1 MVDRTRTDKE
11 EKHMEFSHLAQ
22 PITIGTTLIKNRI
35 ALAPMN
41 DLHQFYDPEEGTINR
56 RWVDYFAERA
66 RGGVGLIIT
75 GAFKVEDEVT
85 RFRLDGINIWALL
98 KRKSMQ
104 NYAEMNRLAHVYG
117 ARTFIQLTAG
127 PGRVVSGRSI
137 DQGFQPI
144 SSSPNRAFFRP
155 DVTCRELETAEV
167 DRIVDA
173 FAEAAEI
180 VKAAEFD
187 GIEVHGHEGY
197 LIDQFVTAVWNR
209 RTDKYGGD
217 LDGRLT
223 FPIEILKS
231 IRRGAGRDFTVI
243 YRYGSKHFLKGFQ
256 QGALRTGEPE
266 IGRDLAESIEIA
278 KKLEQAGYDGLHV
291 DVGCYESAYWA
302 HPPMYMPE
310 GLSVDLTAQVKKA
323 VGIPVIGVGRLGEPA
338 LAEKVL
344 SEKKLDMVA
353 LGRDLLADP
362 YWPKKVFAGRTD
374 EIRLC
379 IGCHECMYLAE
390 TGKYL
395 TCAVNPFCGN
405 EGIVELNEAKEKKR
419 VAIIGGGAAGMEA
432 ARLLTLRG
440 HSVTLFERDSRLGG
454 HLIPAAK
461 PDFKRDIKKLL
472 RWYENQMKK
481 LSVPIEHMAVAAA
494 DLDGL
499 AGRFDVFIVATG
511 SREAGIPVKATDN
524 SRVASTIEVL
534 NGEKEVGRRV
544 VMVGGGVEG
553 CETAIWLA
561 SKGKEVTIIEM
572 LDKIARGQHRSNRQ
586 MLLDMVADLKIAVR
600 TRTKVLEIG
609 NKELVI
615 VDQDL
620 NTRSIDYDS
629 VVIAVGMKSENG
641 LYTELLKK
649 GKEAYL
655 IGDGYLPGKIIDAV
669 WQATMLCTTL

>member
-1 MVDRTRTDKE
+1 
-11 EKHMEFSHLAQ
+11 MEYGNLAQ
-22 PITIGTTLIKNRI
+22 PIRIGRTLIKNRI

-41 DLHQFYDPEEGTINR
+41 DLHQFYNPEEGTINR

-75 GAFKVEDEVT
+75 GAFKVEDEIT

-98 KRKSMQ
+98 KKKSIQ
-104 NYAEMNRLAHVYG
+104 NYAEMNRLAHAFG
-117 ARTFIQLTAG
+117 AKVFIQLTAG

-137 DQGFQPI
+137 DQGFPPI
-144 SSSPNRAFFRP
+144 SSSANRAFFRP
-155 DVTCRELETAEV
+155 DVTCRELETSEV
-167 DRIVDA
+167 DRIVEA
-173 FAEAAEI
+173 FGDAAEI
-180 VKAAEFD
+180 VRDAEFD

-197 LIDQFVTAVWNR
+197 LIDQFVTGVWNR

-217 LDGRLT
+217 LNGRLT

-231 IRRGAGRDFTVI
+231 IRRTTGTDLTVI

-256 QGALRTGEPE
+256 QGALRTGEIE
-266 IGRDLAESIEIA
+266 IGRDVAESVEIA
-278 KKLEQAGYDGLHV
+278 KKLEEAGYDGLHV
-291 DVGCYESAYWA
+291 DVGCYESAYGA

-310 GLSVDLTAQVKKA
+310 GLSIDLTAQVKKA
-323 VGIPVIGVGRLGEPA
+323 VTIPVIGVGRLGDPN

-344 SEKKLDMVA
+344 AEKKADMVA

-362 YWPKKVFAGRTD
+362 FWPKKVFGGKVD
-374 EIRLC
+374 DIRLC

-405 EGIVELNEAKEKKR
+405 EGLLELKEAKEKKQI
-419 VAIIGGGAAGMEA
+419 AIIGGGAAGMEA

-440 HSVTLFERDSRLGG
+440 HTVTLFEKDGKLGG

-461 PDFKRDIKKLL
+461 PDFKKDIGKLL

-481 LSVPIEHMAVAAA
+481 LKIVVQQKAITPENLEELK
-494 DLDGL
+494 D
-499 AGRFDVFIVATG
+499 RFDAFIVATG
-511 SREAGIPVKATDN
+511 SHENQIPIKAADK
-524 SRVASTIEVL
+524 SRIGSCIEVL
-534 NGEKEVGRRV
+534 NGEKQVGKRV
-544 VMVGGGVEG
+544 VVVGGGVEG
-553 CETAIWLA
+553 CETAVWLS

-572 LDKIARGQHRSNRQ
+572 LDEIARGQHRSNRA
-586 MLLDMVADLKIAVR
+586 MLLDMIADRKIAVH

-609 NKELVI
+609 EKELLI
-615 VDQDL
+615 VDQQL
-620 NTRSIDYDS
+620 NTKAIGYDS
-629 VVIAVGMKSENG
+629 VVLAIGMKSENA
-641 LYTELLKK
+641 LYAELLKK

-655 IGDGYLPGKIIDAV
+655 IGDGFAPGKISDAV
-669 WQATMLCTTL
+669 WQATMLCTSL